1 MTPSSLGPRP
11 ASRTALLGPPRTV
24 STTTQKP
31 FERISREASASLGI
45 VHGPPLPTMGVR
57 SPSPRPTTSQRCE
70 DHNTRQKGGSCH
82 GNRPFRERGTLPR
95 APRRGP
101 VLQRQESGFS
111 GDSRLNLE
119 RRPRAARRPRDGVFF
134 ALALRCIHASGFT
147 FRFLSARRFPP
158 VAMDCSSSS
167 TVCEYRPGMPSQI
180 PIPIP
185 ATAVTTRNTMETL
198 TSSESGSPRPEVPDR
213 SKE

>member
-1 MTPSSLGPRP
+1 
-11 ASRTALLGPPRTV
+11 
-24 STTTQKP
+24 
-31 FERISREASASLGI
+31 
-45 VHGPPLPTMGVR
+45 MGVR

-70 DHNTRQKGGSCH
+70 DHNTLQKGGSCH
-82 GNRPFRERGTLPR
+82 GNRPYKERGTLPR
-95 APRRGP
+95 DPRRGP

-119 RRPRAARRPRDGVFF
+119 RRPRATRRPRDGVFF

-198 TSSESGSPRPEVPDR
+198 TSSESGSLRPEVPDR